1 MKSLTFKGR
10 SLRTVLTDLIIYGN
24 LAFTFV
30 FFSAAFDKGCSSSS
44 SSNAYK
50 SNEVANSQKSKTS
63 AELAEK
69 GQAKTAAII
78 TSVK

>member
-1 MKSLTFKGR
+1 MKNQPLKVR

-30 FFSAAFDKGCSSSS
+30 FFSAAFDKGCSNSAA
-44 SSNAYK
+44 SNYK
-50 SNEVANSQKSKTS
+50 AGELVNSQKSKTS
-63 AELAEK
+63 AELTER
-69 GQAKTAAII
+69 GQTKTAAII

>member
-10 SLRTVLTDLIIYGN
+10 SLPTVLTDLIIYGN

-30 FFSAAFDKGCSSSS
+30 FFSAAFDKGCSSA
-44 SSNAYK
+44 SSNTYK
-50 SNEVANSQKSKTS
+50 QNEVTAGQKSKTPS
-63 AELAEK
+63 EFSEK
-69 GQAKTAAII
+69 GQVKTAAIL